1 MRVKEKE
8 SWNKKIG
15 TKKKLHALETVQ
27 LGGGGRAEQFPS
39 LIKRRG
45 FSGKTG
51 ITELMN
57 ILDVQWLYISNG
69 YQNIFLLNN
78 FL

>member
-1 MRVKEKE
+1 MKQKNRNKEVAYFGN
-8 SWNKKIG
+8 SI
-15 TKKKLHALETVQ
+15 A
-27 LGGGGRAEQFPS
+27 GGWGKGGAIS
-39 LIKRRG
+39 LLTKRRG

-51 ITELMN
+51 IRELMN

-78 FL
+78 FLKVQRVTVCS